1 MTEEKIIGRE
11 DEIDLY
17 ELYLRIKKRKKFIL
31 SFFLITTL
39 LSIIISLILPKQ
51 YKSEATIMPIS
62 SSSLG
67 ELSQLAS
74 LAGISTSK
82 ADPSMKI
89 LAVLNS
95 ALIREMVVIELNLVE
110 KLEIKPGKNINPI
123 YAGVR
128 HLEKIVNIKQD
139 KKLGTITIDCV
150 VKDPLLAKE
159 IVEKYLE
166 KLKIILSEKALTLAK
181 ANRVFLEEELN
192 KVKKEIDIQKSLLAK
207 FQKRE
212 RILEPTEQIKGS
224 LSLYAELVAKKMTTE
239 VEIRQ
244 LESILSPDNPTIKSK
259 RELLENIKREL
270 KKLETVN
277 DGAMMGFSEA
287 PSAIKGYSDILMK
300 LKTSEELYKNIYML
314 YEKARLEELKD
325 DLFVEV
331 IDYPKIP
338 DIKFKPKRSFIVVT
352 SALSSIFIAIFIV
365 FFREYLENISSRT
378 KTQ

>member
-110 KLEIKPGKNINPI
+110 KLEIKPRKNENPI
-123 YAGVR
+123 YSGVR

>member
-110 KLEIKPGKNINPI
+110 KLEIKPRKNENPI
-123 YAGVR
+123 YSGVR

-338 DIKFKPKRSFIVVT
+338 DIKFKPKRSLIVVT

>member
-95 ALIREMVVIELNLVE
+95 ELIREMVVTELNLVE
-110 KLEIKPGKNINPI
+110 KLEIKPRKNENPI
-123 YAGVR
+123 YSGVR